1 MYLACLP
8 SILSYV
14 LYDILRLLSSQATL
28 SSRFVQV
35 VFSAKFRP
43 LPKERTSGR
52 TFSHIF
58 GAGTSTL
65 EQFLLKRDLMG
76 PSWLRLAGARQT
88 PELCV
93 SYCKYDI
100 AVDDPKLISRY
111 GVAPK
116 VPKVTPGASAEGSSS
131 TADGTAGAAPGGAAA
146 VSPAVPT
153 AAAAPDPHLS
163 PPPLVVLSLAMKTI
177 VDPKRH
183 SHEIAAVSLYC
194 HRGVDADRP
203 TDENPAEAGIITAKT
218 IVRPLNGEI
227 LNPELRARIARL
239 PPNVRSTL
247 VLEGSERALLN
258 HGG

>member
-1 MYLACLP
+1 M
-8 SILSYV
+8 
-14 LYDILRLLSSQATL
+14 
-28 SSRFVQV
+28 
-35 VFSAKFRP
+35 VFSARFRP

-52 TFSHIF
+52 TFSHVF
-58 GAGTSTL
+58 GASTTAL
-65 EQFLLKRDLMG
+65 EHFLLKRDLMG
-76 PSWLRLAGARQT
+76 PSWLRLNAARQT

-116 VPKVTPGASAEGSSS
+116 PPKAPTAAGASA
-131 TADGTAGAAPGGAAA
+131 
-146 VSPAVPT
+146 VPEE
-153 AAAAPDPHLS
+153 AAAPVDPQL
-163 PPPLVVLSLAMKTI
+163 PTPPLVVLSLAMKTI

-194 HRGVDADRP
+194 HRGVEPDRP
-203 TDENPAEAGIITAKT
+203 TDENPSEAGIITAKT

-227 LNPELRARIARL
+227 LNPELRARIGRL
-239 PPNVRSTL
+239 PPNIRSTL

-258 HGG
+258 HG